1 MTDNS
6 TRNKEV
12 LKLKI
17 FLKLGSL
24 MLAKQL
30 DEEKSK
36 KLGMGSISTKSN
48 DIKISGLEATKG

>member
-17 FLKLGSL
+17 FLKLASL

-30 DEEKSK
+30 DEEKSL
-36 KLGMGSISTKSN
+36 KLGMELQSPDKSINSEHFKL
-48 DIKISGLEATKG
+48 K